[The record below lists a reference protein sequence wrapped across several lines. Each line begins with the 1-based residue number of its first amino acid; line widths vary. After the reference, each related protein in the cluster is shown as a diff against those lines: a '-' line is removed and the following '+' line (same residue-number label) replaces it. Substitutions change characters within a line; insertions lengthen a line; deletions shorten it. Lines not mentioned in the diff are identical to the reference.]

1 MMKKHLK
8 ISIILFLS
16 MGVFS
21 SLGLFA
27 LKIIFEEKNEKE
39 LIVLGPDNRDIF
51 TIPEDVGGKKVSNL
65 DIEILNNKKALIT
78 DEKLRL
84 IPAEPE
90 LLPLDI
96 SEENVVKKTAKIK
109 KSKNIIIPDN
119 QIKVQSSSKIK
130 EKSKKELGLY
140 RVQFGSFRNL
150 DKARLAKNS
159 MNKKHVNLL
168 SNNKLEIYSYT
179 NNDKVV
185 FHRVWT
191 SPLTKVNGLD
201 LCDKFK
207 KQNIV
212 CILQVNK

>member
-1 MMKKHLK
+1 MMKKYLK

-16 MGVFS
+16 TGVFF

-27 LKIIFEEKNEKE
+27 LKIIFEEKNERE
-39 LIVLGPDNRDIF
+39 LIVLGPDNKDIF
-51 TIPEDVGGKKVSNL
+51 TIPKNVGGKKVSNL
-65 DIEILNNKKALIT
+65 DIEILNNKKALIAN
-78 DEKLRL
+78 EKLRL

-90 LLPLDI
+90 LLPLDV
-96 SEENVVKKTAKIK
+96 SEEKDLKKIEKIK
-109 KSKNIIIPDN
+109 KSKNNIFPDN
-119 QIKVQSSSKIK
+119 QIKVQSSNKIK

-140 RVQFGSFRNL
+140 RVQFGSFRSL
-150 DKARLAKNS
+150 DKAQLAKNS

-168 SNNKLEIYSYT
+168 SNYKLEIYTYT

-191 SPLTKVNGLD
+191 SPLTKINGLN

>member
-1 MMKKHLK
+1 MMKKYLK
-8 ISIILFLS
+8 VSIILFLS

-39 LIVLGPDNRDIF
+39 LIVLGPDNKDIF
-51 TIPEDVGGKKVSNL
+51 TIPKDVGGKKVSNL
-65 DIEILNNKKALIT
+65 DIEILNNKKAFIA

-96 SEENVVKKTAKIK
+96 SEEKVVKKTAKIK
-109 KSKNIIIPDN
+109 TSKNNIIPDN
-119 QIKVQSSSKIK
+119 QIKVQSSSKIE
-130 EKSKKELGLY
+130 EKLKKELGLY

-150 DKARLAKNS
+150 DKAQLAKNS
-159 MNKKHVNLL
+159 MNKKHFNLL

>member
-1 MMKKHLK
+1 MMKKYLK

-16 MGVFS
+16 TGVFS

-51 TIPEDVGGKKVSNL
+51 TIPKDVGGEKVSNL
-65 DIEILNNKKALIT
+65 DIEILNNKKALIA

-90 LLPLDI
+90 LLPLHV
-96 SEENVVKKTAKIK
+96 SEEKVVKKTEKIK
-109 KSKNIIIPDN
+109 KSKNNNISHN

-130 EKSKKELGLY
+130 KKSKKEIGLY

-150 DKARLAKNS
+150 DKAQLAKNS
-159 MNKKHVNLL
+159 MNKKHFNLL

-207 KQNIV
+207 KQKIV

>member
-1 MMKKHLK
+1 MMKKYLK

-16 MGVFS
+16 TGVFS

-27 LKIIFEEKNEKE
+27 LRIIFEEKNEKE
-39 LIVLGPDNRDIF
+39 LIVLGPDNSDVF
-51 TIPEDVGGKKVSNL
+51 TIPKDVGGKKVSNL
-65 DIEILNNKKALIT
+65 DIEILNNKKALIA

-96 SEENVVKKTAKIK
+96 TEEKVVKKTAKIK
-109 KSKNIIIPDN
+109 KSKNNITPDN

-150 DKARLAKNS
+150 EKAQLAKNS

-179 NNDKVV
+179 NNDKMV

>member
-1 MMKKHLK
+1 MKKYLK
-8 ISIILFLS
+8 MSIFIFLS
-16 MGVFS
+16 TGVFF

-27 LKIIFEEKNEKE
+27 LKIIFEENIEKE
-39 LIVLGPDNRDIF
+39 LIVLGPDNKDI
-51 TIPEDVGGKKVSNL
+51 IIKPKDVGGKKVSNL
-65 DIEILNNKKALIT
+65 DIEILNNKKALIA
-78 DEKLRL
+78 DEKLRQ

-90 LLPLDI
+90 LSPLDI
-96 SEENVVKKTAKIK
+96 SEEMVVKKTEKIK
-109 KSKNIIIPDN
+109 NSKNNIIPDD
-119 QIKVQSSSKIK
+119 QIKIQSSGKIK
-130 EKSKKELGLY
+130 VKSKKELGLY

-150 DKARLAKNS
+150 DKAQLAKNS

-168 SNNKLEIYSYT
+168 SNIKLEIYSYT

-201 LCDKFK
+201 LCSKFK

-212 CILQVNK
+212 CILQVNQ

>member
-16 MGVFS
+16 TGVFF

-27 LKIIFEEKNEKE
+27 LKIIFDERNEKG
-39 LIVLGPDNRDIF
+39 LIVLGHDNRDIF
-51 TIPEDVGGKKVSNL
+51 TIPKDLGGKKVSNL
-65 DIEILNNKKALIT
+65 DIEILNNKKALIA

-96 SEENVVKKTAKIK
+96 SEEKVVKKTAKIK
-109 KSKNIIIPDN
+109 TSKNNIIPDN
-119 QIKVQSSSKIK
+119 QIKVQNSSKIE

-150 DKARLAKNS
+150 DKAQLAKNS

>member
-1 MMKKHLK
+1 MMKKYLK

-51 TIPEDVGGKKVSNL
+51 TIPKDVGGKKVSNL
-65 DIEILNNKKALIT
+65 DIEILNNKKALIA
-78 DEKLRL
+78 DEKLRP

-96 SEENVVKKTAKIK
+96 SEEKVVKKTEKIK
-109 KSKNIIIPDN
+109 KSRNYIITDN
-119 QIKVQSSSKIK
+119 QIKVQSSSKVK
-130 EKSKKELGLY
+130 EKLKKELGLY

-150 DKARLAKNS
+150 EKAQLAKNS

-168 SNNKLEIYSYT
+168 FNNKLEIYSYT
-179 NNDKVV
+179 NNDKMV

>member
-1 MMKKHLK
+1 MMKKYLK

-16 MGVFS
+16 TGVFS

-39 LIVLGPDNRDIF
+39 LIVLGPDNINIF
-51 TIPEDVGGKKVSNL
+51 TIPRDVGGKKVSNL
-65 DIEILNNKKALIT
+65 DIEILNNKKALIA

-96 SEENVVKKTAKIK
+96 SEEKVVKKTAKIK
-109 KSKNIIIPDN
+109 TSKNNIIPDN
-119 QIKVQSSSKIK
+119 QIKFQSSSKIK
-130 EKSKKELGLY
+130 DKSKKELGLY

-150 DKARLAKNS
+150 DKAQLAKNS

>member
-1 MMKKHLK
+1 MMKKYLK

-16 MGVFS
+16 TGVFS

-27 LKIIFEEKNEKE
+27 LRIIFEKKNEKE

-51 TIPEDVGGKKVSNL
+51 TIPKDVGGKKVSNL
-65 DIEILNNKKALIT
+65 DIEILNNKKALIA

-90 LLPLDI
+90 LLPLDTT
-96 SEENVVKKTAKIK
+96 EEEVVKKTAKIK
-109 KSKNIIIPDN
+109 KSKNNIIPDN
-119 QIKVQSSSKIK
+119 QIKVQSSIKIK
-130 EKSKKELGLY
+130 EKSKKEIGLY
-140 RVQFGSFRNL
+140 RVQFGSFRDL
-150 DKARLAKNS
+150 DKAQLAKNS

-168 SNNKLEIYSYT
+168 SNIKLEIYSYT

-191 SPLTKVNGLD
+191 SPLTKVNSLD

>member
-1 MMKKHLK
+1 MMKKYLK

-51 TIPEDVGGKKVSNL
+51 TIPKDVGGKKVSNL
-65 DIEILNNKKALIT
+65 DIEILNNKKALIA

-96 SEENVVKKTAKIK
+96 SEEKVVKKTAKIK
-109 KSKNIIIPDN
+109 TSKNNIIPDN
-119 QIKVQSSSKIK
+119 QIKVQNSSKIE

-150 DKARLAKNS
+150 DKAQLAKTS
-159 MNKKHVNLL
+159 MNKKHINLL

>member
-1 MMKKHLK
+1 MIKIYLK

-16 MGVFS
+16 TGVFF

-39 LIVLGPDNRDIF
+39 LIVLGPDNKDIF
-51 TIPEDVGGKKVSNL
+51 TIPKNVGGKKVSNL
-65 DIEILNNKKALIT
+65 DIEILNNKKALIAN
-78 DEKLRL
+78 EKLRL

-90 LLPLDI
+90 LLPLDVI
-96 SEENVVKKTAKIK
+96 EEKDLKKIEKIK
-109 KSKNIIIPDN
+109 KSKNNIFPDN
-119 QIKVQSSSKIK
+119 QIKVQSSNKIK

-140 RVQFGSFRNL
+140 RVQFGSFRSL
-150 DKARLAKNS
+150 DKAKLAKNS

-168 SNNKLEIYSYT
+168 SNNKLEIYTYT

>member
-1 MMKKHLK
+1 MKKYLK

-51 TIPEDVGGKKVSNL
+51 TIPKDVGGKKVSNL
-65 DIEILNNKKALIT
+65 DIEILNNKKALIA

-96 SEENVVKKTAKIK
+96 SEEKVVKKTAKIK
-109 KSKNIIIPDN
+109 TSKNNIIPDN
-119 QIKVQSSSKIK
+119 QIKVQNSSKIE

-150 DKARLAKNS
+150 DKAQLAKTS
-159 MNKKHVNLL
+159 MNKKHINLL

>member
-1 MMKKHLK
+1 MAIKRKK
-8 ISIILFLS
+8 
-16 MGVFS
+16 
-21 SLGLFA
+21 
-27 LKIIFEEKNEKE
+27 
-39 LIVLGPDNRDIF
+39 
-51 TIPEDVGGKKVSNL
+51 
-65 DIEILNNKKALIT
+65 IE
-78 DEKLRL
+78 
-84 IPAEPE
+84 
-90 LLPLDI
+90 
-96 SEENVVKKTAKIK
+96 KIK
-109 KSKNIIIPDN
+109 KSKNNIFPDN
-119 QIKVQSSSKIK
+119 QIKVQSSGKIK

-150 DKARLAKNS
+150 NKAQLAKNS

>member
-1 MMKKHLK
+1 MMKKYLK

-51 TIPEDVGGKKVSNL
+51 TIPKDVGGKKVSNL
-65 DIEILNNKKALIT
+65 DIEILNNKKALIA

-96 SEENVVKKTAKIK
+96 SEEKVVKKTAKIK
-109 KSKNIIIPDN
+109 TSKNNIIPDN
-119 QIKVQSSSKIK
+119 QIKFQSSSKIK
-130 EKSKKELGLY
+130 DRSKKELGLY

-150 DKARLAKNS
+150 DKAQLAKNS

>member
-1 MMKKHLK
+1 MMKKYLK

-51 TIPEDVGGKKVSNL
+51 TIPKDVGGKKVSNL
-65 DIEILNNKKALIT
+65 DIEILNNKKALIA

-96 SEENVVKKTAKIK
+96 SEEKVVKKTEKIK
-109 KSKNIIIPDN
+109 KSKNNIIPDN
-119 QIKVQSSSKIK
+119 QIKDQNFRKMK
-130 EKSKKELGLY
+130 EKSKIEPGLY

-150 DKARLAKNS
+150 DKAQLAKNS

>member
-1 MMKKHLK
+1 MMKKYLK

-16 MGVFS
+16 TGVFS

-39 LIVLGPDNRDIF
+39 LIVLGPDNKDIF
-51 TIPEDVGGKKVSNL
+51 TIPKDVGGKKIFNL
-65 DIEILNNKKALIT
+65 DIEILNNKKALIA

-96 SEENVVKKTAKIK
+96 SEEKVVKKTAKIK
-109 KSKNIIIPDN
+109 TSKNNIIPDN
-119 QIKVQSSSKIK
+119 QIKVQSSSKIE
-130 EKSKKELGLY
+130 EKLKKELGLY

-150 DKARLAKNS
+150 DKAQLAKNS

>member
-1 MMKKHLK
+1 MMKKYLK

-16 MGVFS
+16 TGVLS

-27 LKIIFEEKNEKE
+27 LKIIFEEKNDKE

-51 TIPEDVGGKKVSNL
+51 VIPEDVGGKKVSNL
-65 DIEILNNKKALIT
+65 DIEILNNKKALIA

-96 SEENVVKKTAKIK
+96 SEEKVVKKTEKIK
-109 KSKNIIIPDN
+109 KTKNNIIPEN

-150 DKARLAKNS
+150 DKAQLAKNS

-179 NNDKVV
+179 NNDEVV

>member
-1 MMKKHLK
+1 MMKKYLK
-8 ISIILFLS
+8 ISIIIFLS
-16 MGVFS
+16 TGVFF

-27 LKIIFEEKNEKE
+27 LKIIFEENNEKE
-39 LIVLGPDNRDIF
+39 LIVLGPDNKDIF
-51 TIPEDVGGKKVSNL
+51 TIPKDVGGKKVSNL
-65 DIEILNNKKALIT
+65 DIEILNNKKALIA

-96 SEENVVKKTAKIK
+96 SEEKVVKKTAKIK
-109 KSKNIIIPDN
+109 TSKNNIIPDN
-119 QIKVQSSSKIK
+119 QIKVQNSSKIE

-150 DKARLAKNS
+150 EKAQLAKNS

-179 NNDKVV
+179 NSENLV

-191 SPLTKVNGLD
+191 SPLSKVNGMD
-201 LCDKFK
+201 LCNKFK
-207 KQNIV
+207 KQKIV

>member
-1 MMKKHLK
+1 MMKKFLK

-16 MGVFS
+16 TGVFS

-51 TIPEDVGGKKVSNL
+51 TIPKNVGGKKVSNL
-65 DIEILNNKKALIT
+65 DIEILNNKKALIA
-78 DEKLRL
+78 DEKVRL

-96 SEENVVKKTAKIK
+96 SEEKIVKKTEKIK
-109 KSKNIIIPDN
+109 KSKNNIIPDN
-119 QIKVQSSSKIK
+119 QIKVQNSSKTN
-130 EKSKKELGLY
+130 EKSKKGPGLY

-150 DKARLAKNS
+150 DKAQLAKDS
-159 MNKKHVNLL
+159 MNKKHANLL

-179 NNDKVV
+179 NNDKMV

-191 SPLTKVNGLD
+191 SPLTKVSGLD
-201 LCDKFK
+201 LCNKFK

>member
-1 MMKKHLK
+1 MMKKYLK
-8 ISIILFLS
+8 ISIVLFLS
-16 MGVFS
+16 TGVFS

-51 TIPEDVGGKKVSNL
+51 TIPKDVGGKKVSNL
-65 DIEILNNKKALIT
+65 DIEILNNKKALIF
-78 DEKLRL
+78 DEKLRS

-96 SEENVVKKTAKIK
+96 NEEKVVKKTAKIK
-109 KSKNIIIPDN
+109 TSKNNIIPDN

-150 DKARLAKNS
+150 DKAQLAKNS

-191 SPLTKVNGLD
+191 SPLTKVNGLN

>member
-1 MMKKHLK
+1 MMKKYLK

-51 TIPEDVGGKKVSNL
+51 TIPKDVGGKKVSNL
-65 DIEILNNKKALIT
+65 DIEILNNKEALIA
-78 DEKLRL
+78 DDKLRL

-96 SEENVVKKTAKIK
+96 SEEKVVKKTAKIK
-109 KSKNIIIPDN
+109 TSKNNIIPDN
-119 QIKVQSSSKIK
+119 QIKVQNSSKIE

-150 DKARLAKNS
+150 DKAQLAKNS

>member
-1 MMKKHLK
+1 MMKKYLK

-16 MGVFS
+16 TGVFS

-27 LKIIFEEKNEKE
+27 LRIIFEEKNEKE
-39 LIVLGPDNRDIF
+39 LIVLGPDSKDIF
-51 TIPEDVGGKKVSNL
+51 TIPKDVGGKKVSNL
-65 DIEILNNKKALIT
+65 DIEILNNKKALIA
-78 DEKLRL
+78 DEKLRP

-90 LLPLDI
+90 LLPLDV
-96 SEENVVKKTAKIK
+96 SEEKVIKKTEKIK
-109 KSKNIIIPDN
+109 KSKNNDISHN
-119 QIKVQSSSKIK
+119 QIKVQSSSKII

-150 DKARLAKNS
+150 DKAQLAKNS

-168 SNNKLEIYSYT
+168 SNIKLEIYSYT

-201 LCDKFK
+201 LCSKFK